1 MTEINDFVAQFNTS
15 IPLDTSQIVRHR
27 NRYYILS
34 KTLKQY
40 APKGFFYAGAYLGAV
55 KGASFFPSFLFLAML
70 AKSKA
75 NKLVLNKKT
84 AWLFICG
91 RDIFQQGILKENN
104 LKKGDY
110 ALVLNEHNECLGFGK
125 IMHNLRGVPDAKKVA
140 VKNIL
145 DLGDFLR
152 REKRKPRRQLHSSR
166 LPNRDSKP
174 HRPTRKQF

>member
-15 IPLDTSQIVRHR
+15 IPLDASQIVRHR

-34 KTLKQY
+34 KTLKQH
-40 APKGFFYAGAYLGAV
+40 APKGFFYAGTYLGAV

-91 RDIFQQGILKENN
+91 RDVFQRGILKENN
-104 LKKGDY
+104 LKKGEY

-125 IMHNLRGVPDAKKVA
+125 IMHNLRGVPDANKVA

-152 REKRKPRRQLHSSR
+152 REKRKSNQHQRFDKMQRREITYH
-166 LPNRDSKP
+166 K
-174 HRPTRKQF
+174 HTRK

>member
-1 MTEINDFVAQFNTS
+1 MKELNDFVAQFNAS
-15 IPLDTSQIVRHR
+15 IPLDESRIVRSR
-27 NRYYILS
+27 NRYYLLS
-34 KTLKQY
+34 KKLKQQV
-40 APKGFFYAGAYLGAV
+40 PKGFFYIGAYLGAI
-55 KGASFFPSFLFLAML
+55 KGASFFPSFLLLAMI
-70 AKSKA
+70 AQRKA
-75 NKLVLNKKT
+75 NKLVIDKKT

-110 ALVLNEHNECLGFGK
+110 TLIMNEHNECLGFGK

-152 REKRKPRRQLHSSR
+152 REKRQPRRQQFSGR
-166 LPNRDSKP
+166 LPGSSSKP
-174 HRPTRKQF
+174 HKPTRK